1 MGFTL
6 PASVTGAAVRSY
18 RTFSPLPGR
27 NMTPNQAVLFSV
39 ALSVKLALSE
49 PPRPLAGMLPYGDRT
64 FLPPRRPFGRE
75 RATARPAGPSSFCQK
90 QRAGGRSLS
99 VINVQGEIPRHH
111 RAVNRRSGGHVTQ
124 NKLLKKRCRRIQEE

>member
-6 PASVTGAAVRSY
+6 PASVTGPAVRSY

-27 NMTPNQAVLFSV
+27 NMTPDQAVLFSV

-64 FLPPRRPFGRE
+64 FLPPE
-75 RATARPAGPSSFCQK
+75 RATASPAGPPLFCQK
-90 QRAGGRSLS
+90 QRACGMNLS
-99 VINVQGEIPRHH
+99 GINVQGKIPRH
-111 RAVNRRSGGHVTQ
+111 RR
-124 NKLLKKRCRRIQEE
+124 